1 MRVSQCEAKKPA
13 IELRGKIDES
23 AILVE
28 YFNTYL
34 SEMDISGGRKSVRT
48 QPNHIVLSMS

>member
-34 SEMDISGGRKSVRT
+34 PEMDISGGRKSVRT